1 MKIRL
6 FVVLLVAGVSL
17 GCQKEMDQEMIPSQA
32 VLGKYQLELK
42 GNTFDLTHTIELK
55 QNGNVLGW
63 GIIKNAGDSKDLG
76 YNYYFSG
83 VYTLENAVVSIIQES
98 YFQVGE
104 AGKQYDSKDMLVL
117 VQTRSAGS
125 DYSVQSNFTELH
137 FICPPNSICLEDRI
151 FKRVD

>member
-1 MKIRL
+1 MRIQL
-6 FVVLLVAGVSL
+6 VAILLIGSFVVFACNEQREGVL
-17 GCQKEMDQEMIPSQA
+17 PSQPE
-32 VLGKYQLELK
+32 LGKYQMELK

-55 QNGNVLGW
+55 PSGNVLGW

-83 VYTLENAVVSIIQES
+83 TYTLEDGVVSIFQES

-104 AGKQYDSKDMLVL
+104 AGKQYDSKEMLVL
-117 VQTRSAGS
+117 VQTRSASS
-125 DYSVQSNFTELH
+125 DYSIKSNFTELH